1 MKKLSFL
8 TAALV
13 LLLTANC
20 NNGTN
25 ANVTNSS
32 DDAASDGTTAN
43 LAQVPDTMEM
53 GKIYFVN
60 LKEGE
65 LPVMTGLSLYGNRC
79 GGDDINYKPFATEGI
94 RSVFEL
100 NEWIEFNP
108 EANAGTSIKVMVFK
122 HNADQGFYQKNTLND
137 ETPGYILECDL
148 NKEPDAEETDSWGS
162 FYLHP
167 EEVEPGYYD
176 FVFLCN
182 NKVFAT
188 MLTRFYK
195 VDELS
200 DKSDS
205 ELEKLMKERP

>member
-53 GKIYFVN
+53 GKLYFVN

-100 NEWIEFNP
+100 NEWIAVRLDTDTNSGLSAVIVP
-108 EANAGTSIKVMVFK
+108 
-122 HNADQGFYQKNTLND
+122 HQK
-137 ETPGYILECDL
+137 DL
-148 NKEPDAEETDSWGS
+148 AA
-162 FYLHP
+162 F
-167 EEVEPGYYD
+167 
-176 FVFLCN
+176 
-182 NKVFAT
+182 
-188 MLTRFYK
+188 
-195 VDELS
+195 S
-200 DKSDS
+200 DNS
-205 ELEKLMKERP
+205 